1 MADFLPAFQ
10 LTLEHEGGYVF
21 DKDDAGGETYQG
33 VARRYHPG
41 WGGWVI
47 IDQIKQQAQSRRALN
62 KQLRENVQLQKQIQ
76 AFYKQFYWDRFQGD
90 LIPVQE
96 LAEELF
102 DSGVNMGVHRA
113 VQFLQ
118 EGLNLL
124 NRNQQNYQDILED
137 GESGPKTLKTLNCYL
152 ATDPPEHLL
161 KIMNVLQGGHY
172 IDYMRKSPTQE
183 KYARGWLQRVCIGR
197 SKTD

>member
-1 MADFLPAFQ
+1 MADFLQAFQ
-10 LTLEHEGGYVF
+10 ITLEHEGGYVF
-21 DKDDAGGETYQG
+21 DKDDAGGETYKG

-41 WGGWVI
+41 WGGWII
-47 IDQIKQQAQSRRALN
+47 IDEIKKRTRTTRTLN
-62 KQLRENVQLQKQIQ
+62 KQLRENQELQALIQ

-102 DSGVNMGVHRA
+102 DTGVNMGVHRA
-113 VQFLQ
+113 VRFFQ

-124 NRNQQNYQDILED
+124 NRNQQSYKDILED
-137 GESGPKTLKTLNCYL
+137 GESGPKTLAALDSYL
-152 ATDPPEHLL
+152 AKDPPEHLL

-172 IDYMRKSPTQE
+172 INYMCKSPVQE
-183 KYARGWLQRVCIGR
+183 KYARGWLKRVCIG
-197 SKTD
+197 SSND